1 MSYYTPNM
9 MKASATPEAR
19 LPALGIQ
26 LDPKMHL
33 ESPAIPP
40 MLRLHGG
47 QGGTGALKISL
58 TPSAAPARLSI
69 YPSDGIASAHDDS
82 WHKPLACA
90 QDNLIR
96 QIPRLRESLS
106 ALDEEIHSEMTTPDH
121 AETMRIHSKIL
132 QLQDKRMNEVEGRL
146 NTLAQ
151 DGDEKSGLFEQLH
164 HASGARVIAMSK
176 QLETHEQLHH
186 ATGNRVLAM
195 AQKTDAHAL
204 GASGAHAL
212 AVDKQLRDLT
222 QAGEISRDL
231 LKNVQERL
239 GDMSGSSRRT
249 LQAHDASRQVQSEL
263 GDLRQDLSDLT
274 RRVEQVAGLK
284 GALPALP
291 GGSAGS
297 EALLRQVA
305 TSVISIEKKL
315 GASSQDVASLRDK
328 LEHMETQLETSQSH
342 EATFNLLQR
351 DMLSGNRA
359 KKTRS

>member
-9 MKASATPEAR
+9 MKASAAPETR
-19 LPALGIQ
+19 VPTIGIQ
-26 LDPKMHL
+26 LDPKLH
-33 ESPAIPP
+33 SAAAIPP

-47 QGGTGALKISL
+47 QGSGALKISL
-58 TPSAAPARLSI
+58 APSAAPARLSI
-69 YPSDGIASAHDDS
+69 YPGDGLALASAHDE

-146 NTLAQ
+146 NTLAK

-195 AQKTDAHAL
+195 AQKSEPQAPDARN
-204 GASGAHAL
+204 
-212 AVDKQLRDLT
+212 VDQKLRELT
-222 QAGEISRDL
+222 QAGDISRCL
-231 LKNVQERL
+231 LKDCQERL
-239 GDMSGSSRRT
+239 GDLSGASRKT
-249 LQAHDASRQVQSEL
+249 QQAHDASRLVQSEI
-263 GDLRQDLSDLT
+263 GDVRQDLSELA
-274 RRVEQVAGLK
+274 RKVEHLAGQQGMKRELQSAAAPAGL
-284 GALPALP
+284 
-291 GGSAGS
+291 GSD
-297 EALLRQVA
+297 ALLQQMAVN
-305 TSVISIEKKL
+305 VIGIQKML
-315 GASSQDVASLRDK
+315 GASSQDVASLKDR
-328 LEHMETQLETSQSH
+328 LGNMETKLETSQSH